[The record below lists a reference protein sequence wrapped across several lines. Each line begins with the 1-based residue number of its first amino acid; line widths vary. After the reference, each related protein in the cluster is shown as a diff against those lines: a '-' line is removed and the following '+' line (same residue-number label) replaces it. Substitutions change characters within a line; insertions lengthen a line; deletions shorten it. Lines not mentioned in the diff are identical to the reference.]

1 MSTTGPSTI
10 HKLTTADIKTILEE
24 LANEAASKWYQI
36 GIQLEVSLDL
46 LNTTRQQNS
55 ADDTAKLCCVLVPWL
70 KSGKGSWEELCKA
83 LESGTVGEKALADK
97 LREDYCTP
105 DVAEGKTYN
114 ISMHMIKSIWC
125 TVRENKQ
132 DTD

>member
-1 MSTTGPSTI
+1 MSTTDPSTT

-55 ADDTAKLCCVLVPWL
+55 SDGIYGKALLCVGAMAEI
-70 KSGKGSWEELCKA
+70 GKGFL
-83 LESGTVGEKALADK
+83 GGV
-97 LREDYCTP
+97 
-105 DVAEGKTYN
+105 V
-114 ISMHMIKSIWC
+114 
-125 TVRENKQ
+125 
-132 DTD
+132 

>member
-1 MSTTGPSTI
+1 MNTPGPSTT

-24 LANEAASKWYQI
+24 LANEAASKWHQI

-46 LNTTRQQNS
+46 LNTTHQQNS
-55 ADDTAKLCCVLVPWL
+55 SDDKAKLCCVLVPWL
-70 KSGKGSWEELCKA
+70 KSGKGSWEALCKA

-105 DVAEGKTYN
+105 DVPEGMAYVRLSY
-114 ISMHMIKSIWC
+114 ISMHM
-125 TVRENKQ
+125 V
-132 DTD
+132 